1 MCGRLLHSSRPC
13 TVPYRGGSHMRKWIG
28 SALLLAAVAFIPAEL
43 VAQRRPAARPA
54 TRAQRPRFAAEL
66 NWSSDFDFGIGARGV
81 FGLQSLF
88 PKVPLDGSVSFDY
101 FFPSHPSGTSLHYW
115 EINGDVA
122 YRFTV
127 PARSSFRPY
136 GGGGLNIAH
145 ASAGPSGGTSVSET
159 KAGLNLLGGTR
170 FKLKGSSLVPFA
182 EARGEV
188 GGGKTFIITGGVRF
202 RSGSPSRPV
211 H

>member
-28 SALLLAAVAFIPAEL
+28 SALCLAAVAFIPAEL
-43 VAQRRPAARPA
+43 VAQRRPAAGPA

-66 NWSSDFDFGIGARGV
+66 NWSSDVDFGIGARGV

-101 FFPSHPSGTSLHYW
+101 FFPSVPAGISAHYW
-115 EINGDVA
+115 EINGNVA
-122 YRFTV
+122 YRFRV
-127 PARSSFRPY
+127 PARSSLAPY

-145 ASAGPSGGTSVSET
+145 ASVSVAGVSGSDT
-159 KAGLNLLGGTR
+159 KAGLNLVGGTT
-170 FKLKGSSLVPFA
+170 FKVKRSTLTPFV
-182 EARGEV
+182 EGRGEI
-188 GGGKTFIITGGVRF
+188 GGGKTFILTGGVRF
-202 RSGSPSRPV
+202 
-211 H
+211 